1 MCGRIVQKSGP
12 MDYMETLWPNLHRIL
27 TDSAGPQYNVS
38 PGTKP
43 LTLHRLTGTEDISR
57 LPWGYKRSD
66 SKHFMI
72 NAKLETIL
80 KNGWPW
86 RFFVGTGRILVPVD
100 GWYEWAAPTETNT
113 QPYYIHDNANRPL
126 MLAALTAWQP
136 AAAFDAAHGFAIV
149 TDDAK
154 GGMLDIHDR
163 RPVIL
168 SPDLAREWVNPET
181 SVERARE
188 ILSAGM
194 AEAALTW
201 YAVKA
206 EVGNSK
212 YQMPDAIDPLA
223 PTND

>member
-43 LTLHRLTGTEDISR
+43 LTLHRFNGVEDISR
-57 LPWGYKRSD
+57 LPWGYKHPD

-72 NAKLETIL
+72 NAKQETIL

-86 RFFVGTGRILVPVD
+86 RFFISSGRIVVPAD
-100 GWYEWAAPTETNT
+100 GWYEWAAKGEAHS
-113 QPYYIHDNANRPL
+113 QPYYIHDKANKPL
-126 MLAALTAWQP
+126 MMAALTAWQP
-136 AAAFDAAHGFAIV
+136 AAERDAAHGFAII

-154 GGMLDIHDR
+154 GGMGDIHDR

-168 SPDLAREWVNPET
+168 SSDLAREWVDPDT

-188 ILSAGM
+188 ILSAGL

-201 YAVKA
+201 HAVKT

-212 YQMPDAIDPLA
+212 YQLPDAIDPL
-223 PTND
+223 